1 MTYNSIYN
9 YLQHPICGVSAARL
23 KRLRWLGH
31 VFRMPNDRLPEKLLL
46 VKFRGF
52 AHLAALGL
60 VSMMLHYVIVKTVV
74 LISLIGMPKTSCSGE
89 TQLVLHVPSSS

>member
-1 MTYNSIYN
+1 MQNN
-9 YLQHPICGVSAARL
+9 YLFMYRQAVSVESQLQGNTL
-23 KRLRWLGH
+23 KWLGH

-46 VKFRGF
+46 VKLRRF

-74 LISLIGMPKTSCSGE
+74 QVGLIEMHKTCCSGE
-89 TQLVLHVPSSS
+89 TRLVLHVPSSS